1 MLREAMKNDKVAFRT
16 HQLWTEAADLL
27 TACLIKAH
35 EGQLAIQVAIPMIKS
50 ALVLNGDAAQH
61 QAVLRRKA
69 LSLHFNPQL
78 QSLMEESDFKGA
90 QPYLFGE
97 NFAEKAK

>member
-1 MLREAMKNDKVAFRT
+1 MLKEAIKNDKVAFRT

-50 ALVLNGDAAQH
+50 ALVLKGDAAQH

-69 LSLHFNPQL
+69 L
-78 QSLMEESDFKGA
+78 
-90 QPYLFGE
+90 
-97 NFAEKAK
+97 